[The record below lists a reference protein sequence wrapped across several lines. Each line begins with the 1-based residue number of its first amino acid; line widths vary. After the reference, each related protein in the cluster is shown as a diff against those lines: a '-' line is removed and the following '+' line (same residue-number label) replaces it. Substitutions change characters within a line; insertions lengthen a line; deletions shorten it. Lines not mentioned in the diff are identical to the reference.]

1 MIDEYLMAKYFT
13 FNFLHS
19 KKDSSNYKN
28 IVLLCRMKKVQYLY
42 KLNKLL
48 QL

>member
-13 FNFLHS
+13 FNFLPF

-28 IVLLCRMKKVQYLY
+28 ISFIM
-42 KLNKLL
+42 
-48 QL
+48 